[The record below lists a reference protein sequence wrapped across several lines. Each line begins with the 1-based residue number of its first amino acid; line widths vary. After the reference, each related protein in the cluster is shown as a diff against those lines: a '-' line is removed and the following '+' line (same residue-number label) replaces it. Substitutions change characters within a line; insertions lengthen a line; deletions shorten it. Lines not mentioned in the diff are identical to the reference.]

1 MWAQL
6 AGLMQEAALAMSYRV
21 LVIDDET
28 GIREAIRM
36 TLEYEHYK
44 VDEARSGQEGI
55 DKATKTP
62 YDALLLD
69 IKMPVLDGIEVLE
82 NLKEQRVT
90 APVIMVSGHGDV
102 HTAVECTKR
111 GAFDF
116 LEKPLNREKLLL
128 AVRNAVRQ
136 RFLEEENIE
145 LRERTER
152 EYQLVGEAQ
161 VMRDLRAQ
169 IERASP
175 TKATVLIQGE
185 SGTGK
190 ELVARE
196 IHRRS
201 SRANM
206 AFVQV
211 NCAAIPEELI
221 ESELFGHE
229 KGSFTGAV
237 RKQTGKFAAAD
248 GGTIF
253 LDEVGDMS
261 LRTQAKVLRVLQE
274 GEVEPVGSATVVKVD
289 VRVIA
294 ATNKDLE
301 EEIRGGR
308 FREDLYYRLNVIPIR
323 TPPLRERRDDV
334 SNLAQHFARGFS
346 EEHNYHPKRFTP
358 TALKALQDAPWRGNV
373 RELRNMI
380 ERLVIMVAGDAID
393 ITDLPAEFF
402 RTSSDIISTAM
413 RLNTLQEF
421 KDEAEKGFI
430 VAKLREFGWNVSK
443 TAEEIDTPRSNLYK
457 KIEQYNIKR
466 ETGGVA
472 SAEGDAP
479 A

>member
-1 MWAQL
+1 
-6 AGLMQEAALAMSYRV
+6 
-21 LVIDDET
+21 
-28 GIREAIRM
+28 
-36 TLEYEHYK
+36 
-44 VDEARSGQEGI
+44 
-55 DKATKTP
+55 
-62 YDALLLD
+62 
-69 IKMPVLDGIEVLE
+69 
-82 NLKEQRVT
+82 
-90 APVIMVSGHGDV
+90 MVSGHGDIS
-102 HTAVECTKR
+102 TAVEATKR

-136 RFLEEENIE
+136 QKLETEVGE
-145 LRERTER
+145 LREKSEKV
-152 EYQLVGEAQ
+152 YQLVGEAAP
-161 VMRDLRAQ
+161 MRDLKAM
-169 IERASP
+169 IERAAP
-175 TKATVLIQGE
+175 TKATVLITGE

-201 SRANM
+201 SRA
-206 AFVQV
+206 AQPFVQV

-237 RKQTGKFAAAD
+237 RKQTGKFVAAD

-253 LDEVGDMS
+253 LDEIGDMS

-301 EEIRGGR
+301 EEIKTGR

-323 TPPLRERRDDV
+323 TPPLRERREDIPV
-334 SNLAQHFARGFS
+334 LAQHFAQLFS
-346 EEHNYHPKRFTP
+346 EEHNFHPKMFRDA
-358 TALKALQDAPWRGNV
+358 ALKALQDASWRGNV
-373 RELRNMI
+373 RELRNLI
-380 ERLVIMVAGDAID
+380 ERLVIMVPGDSVD
-393 ITDLPAEFF
+393 VTDLPAEFF
-402 RTSSDIISTAM
+402 RAPADIISGAM

-421 KDEAEKGFI
+421 KDEAEKAFI
-430 VAKLREFGWNVSK
+430 LAKLREHGWNVSK
-443 TAEEIDTPRSNLYK
+443 TAEAIDTPRSNLYK

-466 ETGGVA
+466 EAGAGMG
-472 SAEGDAP
+472 SDGEPGS
-479 A
+479 

>member
-1 MWAQL
+1 MPF
-6 AGLMQEAALAMSYRV
+6 RI
-21 LVIDDET
+21 LVVDDET
-28 GIREAIRM
+28 AIREAIRM
-36 TLEYEHYK
+36 TLEYEGYRI
-44 VDEARSGQEGI
+44 DEARSGQEGI
-55 DKATKTP
+55 DKATKVP
-62 YDALLLD
+62 YDAILLD

-82 NLKEQRVT
+82 NLKEQRVVS
-90 APVIMVSGHGDV
+90 PVIMVSGHADIQ
-102 HTAVECTKR
+102 TAVECTKR

-116 LEKPLNREKLLL
+116 LEKPLNRDKLLL
-128 AVRNAVRQ
+128 TVRNAVRTQ
-136 RFLEEENIE
+136 KLEEEVGE
-145 LRERTER
+145 LRERAER
-152 EYQLVGEAQ
+152 EYQLVGASPGMAE
-161 VMRDLRAQ
+161 LRAQ
-169 IERASP
+169 IERAAP

-201 SRANM
+201 SRAS
-206 AFVQV
+206 APFIQV

-237 RKQTGKFAAAD
+237 RKQTGKFVAAD

-261 LRTQAKVLRVLQE
+261 QRTQAKVLRVLQE
-274 GEVEPVGSATVVKVD
+274 GDIEPVGSATVVKVD

-294 ATNKDLE
+294 ATNKDLV

-323 TPPLRERRDDV
+323 TPPLRERKDDIPL
-334 SNLAQHFARGFS
+334 LAQHFATMLAQ
-346 EEHNYHPKRFTP
+346 EHNKHEKKFTP
-358 TALKALQDAPWRGNV
+358 AALRALQDAQWRGNV

-380 ERLVIMVAGDAID
+380 ERLVIMVPSDAID

-402 RTSSDIISTAM
+402 RAAAEIIASAM
-413 RLNTLQEF
+413 RLATLQEF
-421 KDEAEKGFI
+421 KDEAEKAFI
-430 VAKLREFGWNVSK
+430 LAKLRENGWNVSK
-443 TAEEIDTPRSNLYK
+443 TAEAIDTPRSNLYK

-466 ETGGVA
+466 ETGGAVTVD
-472 SAEGDAP
+472 DAQE
-479 A
+479 

>member
-1 MWAQL
+1 MA
-6 AGLMQEAALAMSYRV
+6 YRV
-21 LVIDDET
+21 LVVDDET

-36 TLEYEHYK
+36 TLEYEGYRIE
-44 VDEARSGQEGI
+44 EARSGQEAI
-55 DKATKTP
+55 DKATRTD
-62 YDALLLD
+62 YDVILLD

-82 NLKEQRVT
+82 NLKQQRVGS
-90 APVIMVSGHGDV
+90 PVIMVSGHGDV

-116 LEKPLNREKLLL
+116 LEKPLNRDKLLL
-128 AVRNAVRQ
+128 TVRNAVRLRQ
-136 RFLEEENIE
+136 VEEENTE
-145 LRERTER
+145 LRSKAEK
-152 EYQLVGEAQ
+152 EYQLVGDSAPMKELKSL
-161 VMRDLRAQ
+161 V
-169 IERASP
+169 ERAAP
-175 TKATVLIQGE
+175 TKATVLITGE

-201 SRANM
+201 SRAS
-206 AFVQV
+206 APFIQV

-237 RKQTGKFAAAD
+237 RKQTGKFLAAD

-274 GEVEPVGSATVVKVD
+274 GEVEPVGAASVIKVD

-294 ATNKDLE
+294 ATNKDLT
-301 EEIRGGR
+301 EEIKTGR

-323 TPPLRERRDDV
+323 TPPLRERRDDIPV
-334 SNLAQHFARGFS
+334 LAQHFGKWFS
-346 EEHNYHPKRFTP
+346 EEHNYHVKTFTP
-358 TALKALQDAPWRGNV
+358 AALKALQDAAWRGNV

-380 ERLVIMVAGDAID
+380 ERLVIMVPGDAID
-393 ITDLPAEFF
+393 IGDLPAEFF
-402 RTSSDIISTAM
+402 RAATDIISSSM
-413 RLNTLQEF
+413 KMSTLQDF
-421 KDEAEKGFI
+421 KDEAEKAFI
-430 VAKLREFGWNVSK
+430 LAKLREYGWNVSR
-443 TAEEIDTPRSNLYK
+443 TAEAIDTPRSNLYK

-466 ETGGVA
+466 ETGAGVVQDG
-472 SAEGDAP
+472 SET
-479 A
+479 

>member
-1 MWAQL
+1 MA
-6 AGLMQEAALAMSYRV
+6 YRI

-28 GIREAIRM
+28 AIREAIRM
-36 TLEYEHYK
+36 TLEYEGYK
-44 VDEARSGQEGI
+44 VDEARSGNEGL
-55 DKATKTP
+55 DRATKTP
-62 YDALLLD
+62 FDAILLD

-111 GAFDF
+111 GAYDF
-116 LEKPLNREKLLL
+116 LEKPLNRDKLLL
-128 AVRNAVRQ
+128 TVRNAVRV
-136 RFLEEENIE
+136 RSLEEENTE
-145 LRERTER
+145 LKEKAEK
-152 EYQLVGEAQ
+152 EYQLVGDSQ
-161 VMRDLRAQ
+161 QMRDLKSQ
-169 IERASP
+169 IERAAP
-175 TKATVLIQGE
+175 TKATVLITGE

-201 SRANM
+201 SRANET
-206 AFVQV
+206 FVQV
-211 NCAAIPEELI
+211 NCAAIPDELI

-237 RKQTGKFAAAD
+237 RKQTGKFVQAD

-253 LDEVGDMS
+253 LDEIGDMS
-261 LRTQAKVLRVLQE
+261 MRTQAKVLRVLQD
-274 GEVEPVGSATVVKVD
+274 GDVEPVGAATVIKVD

-294 ATNKDLE
+294 ATNKDLT

-323 TPPLRERRDDV
+323 TPPLRERKDDI
-334 SNLAQHFARGFS
+334 SILAQHFAAVFA
-346 EEHNYHPKRFTP
+346 EEHNYHPKKFTP
-358 TALKALQDAPWRGNV
+358 AALKALQDAPWRGNV

-380 ERLVIMVAGDAID
+380 ERLVIMVPADSVD

-402 RTSSDIISTAM
+402 RTPADIISTAM
-413 RLNTLQEF
+413 RLSTLQEF
-421 KDEAEKGFI
+421 KDEAEKAFI
-430 VAKLREFGWNVSK
+430 IAKLREFGWNVSK
-443 TAEEIDTPRSNLYK
+443 TAEAIDTPRSNLYK

-466 ETGGVA
+466 EAGASVGVGD
-472 SAEGDAP
+472 GDAP
-479 A
+479 Q